1 MLRIPSSPAADDFT
15 SKDVCRLNCSVGYN
29 LGFGDLNGNLDAY
42 ITDLT
47 WILDGVING
56 VQSIIMTL

>member
-1 MLRIPSSPAADDFT
+1 MGARLGTYADLGGRSDDVKCSP
-15 SKDVCRLNCSVGYN
+15 N
-29 LGFGDLNGNLDAY
+29 L

-47 WILDGVING
+47 WILDGVIIG

>member
-1 MLRIPSSPAADDFT
+1 MALRI
-15 SKDVCRLNCSVGYN
+15 
-29 LGFGDLNGNLDAY
+29 LDNRCQKRIRAY

-47 WILDGVING
+47 WILDGVIIG